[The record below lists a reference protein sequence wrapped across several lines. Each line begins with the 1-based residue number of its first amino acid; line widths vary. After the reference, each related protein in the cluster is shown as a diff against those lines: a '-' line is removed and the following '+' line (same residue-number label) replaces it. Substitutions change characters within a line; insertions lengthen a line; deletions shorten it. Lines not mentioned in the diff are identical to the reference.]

1 MSSTFK
7 DALCLLAIFVLYGV
21 TGRLDYEDAVMLEQ
35 IHQERLRAACL
46 KDFPAKHDA
55 LSRRID
61 DQHRHPPS
69 MNMEHGLSADDLPC
83 LPSVL

>member
-1 MSSTFK
+1 MSTLK

-21 TGRLDYEDAVMLEQ
+21 TGRLDYEDAVMLEH
-35 IHQERLRAACL
+35 IHRERLRAACL
-46 KDFPAKHDA
+46 KDMPAGHDA

-61 DQHRHPPS
+61 DQYLDPPG
-69 MNMEHGLSADDLPC
+69 MNMEHGLSADELPC

>member
-1 MSSTFK
+1 MSTFK

-35 IHQERLRAACL
+35 IHQEWLQAGCL
-46 KDFPAKHDA
+46 KDMPAGHDA

-61 DQHRHPPS
+61 EQHLDPPD
-69 MNMEHGLSADDLPC
+69 MTMEQGLSADDQPC